1 MTVVLASA
9 SSARRAL
16 LQASGV
22 LFDVRPAGI
31 DERAVEV
38 PLIAG
43 GASPADLA
51 SALADEKAVAVSLQ
65 DGDALVIG
73 ADQTLDVDGNRWTKP
88 ANLAEAR
95 EQLARLSGREHRLH
109 SAVAIARGGTL
120 HWRHREEARLTL
132 RPLTAAEIDAYLA
145 EVGEASALMSVGAY
159 QIEGPAIRLF
169 ERIDGDYFA
178 ILGLPLLPLLRY
190 LRGEGEIAW

>member
-16 LQASGV
+16 LEAAGV
-22 LFDVRPAGI
+22 PFDVRPAGI

-51 SALADEKAVAVSLQ
+51 SALADEKALAVSRE
-65 DGDALVIG
+65 DGNAVVIG

-132 RPLTAAEIDAYLA
+132 RPLTAAEIDAYL
-145 EVGEASALMSVGAY
+145 GEAGEAVLASVGAY

-169 ERIDGDYFA
+169 ERIEGDYFA

-190 LRGEGEIAW
+190 LRSEGEIAW